1 VTAKIISFQE
11 ARSRLRGERL
21 MPLPE
26 EDGVDYDAGMRAAWA
41 MLDDGEVGAHE
52 FLELCREA
60 MAEG

>member
-1 VTAKIISFQE
+1 MTAKIISFQE
-11 ARSRLRGERL
+11 ARTRLRGVPAA
-21 MPLPE
+21 PLGSE
-26 EDGVDYDAGMRAAWA
+26 VDYDAAMHAAWA